1 MASLGDVMAGEEVK
15 IGEAVLP
22 FSTDLTEYNKGL
34 LEAKA
39 GLNKF
44 VDAGKSAVGVFTGLL
59 ATQAVSAVVSFVKTS
74 VMEYAKL
81 DKAIV
86 RTSKTLEKLGYSFAD
101 ARKYV
106 EEYADKIESTTQFSD
121 QEAVVSL
128 QRLLKITQDLA
139 AANQLNSLAMDMV
152 ARDGGD
158 LTDMAYQLGL
168 AYNGNERGLMML
180 SRQLGIAGDKAKNA
194 EYIFK
199 LLEERYKGAAVAAD
213 DLSTNFAKFSN
224 AMGNFGESVGSDL
237 SEPLNK
243 LLKLLTKLVT
253 KFQELT
259 KGVNFVK
266 VAARSIGGTMLGIPG
281 IIAAQ
286 FLPEGEKGPE
296 AKGIAAPGKKNLGK
310 SAAANQQAARAEENA
325 EKARKKRLLEIKEI
339 TDEINAAEDE
349 YIRQLGVMQQMLVG
363 PVAQGMQ
370 AFFTDMINGTK
381 QLSEIFE
388 ALGKSIV
395 KALLN
400 AMALVMEQKAAEALI
415 EAGAASL
422 NPLTA
427 LAAPGFL
434 AQAAA
439 YATGAGGI
447 RAVAA
452 SLAEGGIVTPTA
464 GGRIVQVA
472 EAGEAE
478 AVIPLSK
485 LAKMM
490 GGGGGI
496 GAVNISLPNV
506 KDGRDFQK
514 PSTMR
519 TAASMLLRET
529 QRMKTRSGN
538 AFSAI

>member
-1 MASLGDVMAGEEVK
+1 
-15 IGEAVLP
+15 
-22 FSTDLTEYNKGL
+22 
-34 LEAKA
+34 
-39 GLNKF
+39 
-44 VDAGKSAVGVFTGLL
+44 VFTGLL
-59 ATQAVSAVVSFVKTS
+59 ATQAVAAVVSFVKES

-86 RTSKTLEKLGYSFAD
+86 RTSKTLEKLGYSFRD

-106 EEYADKIESTTQFSD
+106 EEYADKIEATTQFSD
-121 QEAVVSL
+121 EEAVVSL
-128 QRLLKITQDLA
+128 QRLLKITQDLSA
-139 AANQLNSLAMDMV
+139 ATQLNSLAMDMV

-158 LTDMAYQLGL
+158 LTNMAYQLGL

-180 SRQLGIAGDKAKNA
+180 SRQLGIAGDKAKDA

-213 DLSTNFAKFSN
+213 DLTTNFAKFSN

-243 LLKLLTKLVT
+243 LLKLLTKIVT

-259 KGVNFVK
+259 KGVNWVK
-266 VAARSIGGTMLGIPG
+266 VAARSVGGFAFGIPG
-281 IIAAQ
+281 IIAGSM
-286 FLPEGEKGPE
+286 LPEGQKEPE
-296 AKGIAAPGKKNLGK
+296 AKGIAAPGSKDLGK
-310 SAAANQQAARAEENA
+310 AARNNQQASRAEENA

-415 EAGAASL
+415 EAGAANL

-496 GAVNISLPNV
+496 GAVHINLPNV
-506 KDGRDFQK
+506 KDSRDFQK